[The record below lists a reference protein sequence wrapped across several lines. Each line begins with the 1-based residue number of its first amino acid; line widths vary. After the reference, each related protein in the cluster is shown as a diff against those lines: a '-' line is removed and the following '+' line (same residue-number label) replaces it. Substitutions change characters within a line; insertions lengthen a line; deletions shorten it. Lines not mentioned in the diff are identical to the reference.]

1 MNNKKALIILI
12 VIALLVIMC
21 LGLLSYKVAM
31 VEKEVAS
38 LQTVQKELLENS
50 ATLAVM
56 SQSVKHL
63 QKRLEDGRG
72 RNFVQEIE
80 KINADLNI
88 SKSLK
93 KVNAIGNK
101 KEGVLNINR
110 YELKY
115 EGIDI
120 NSTTN
125 LLYRILNAPLLI
137 RVERGNLSISFDNP
151 NLINISLSVAH
162 IN

>member
-1 MNNKKALIILI
+1 MICI
-12 VIALLVIMC
+12 
-21 LGLLSYKVAM
+21 GLLSYKVT
-31 VEKEVAS
+31 VLQKEVAS
-38 LQTVQKELLENS
+38 LEMLQKELIENS
-50 ATLAVM
+50 AALTVM

-63 QKRLEDGRG
+63 QKRLEEGRG
-72 RNFVQEIE
+72 RNFVQEVE

-88 SKSLK
+88 LKSLK
-93 KVNAIGNK
+93 KVNSIGNK

-120 NSTTN
+120 NTTTN
-125 LLYRILNAPLLI
+125 LLYRLLNAPLLI
-137 RVERGNLSISFDNP
+137 RIERGNLSVSFDNP
-151 NLINISLSVAH
+151 NLINLSLSVAH